1 MPALGGLSPQAGEQR
16 YKQSLARQCTYAA
29 CRSRALP
36 MRSHPRGDRI
46 ERRTIEF
53 SVVAVCNPNGTPLGL
68 QFRHHRTEFACELLG
83 SIRRDGQV
91 FQDQAALVFA
101 FLANHE
107 IKIVVRHPK
116 VPHFGLRHIIRLS
129 RAVPLVQLR
138 WRTCCCRGVLHFG
151 TRSPHWDSS
160 PRPHPKLGEAQIRN
174 CVLFGFASIYPASF
188 KGSHYR
194 EFRKSVRC
202 SYGRYFSDE
211 RPWSWL
217 SPDLLM
223 RLSGAFRRNR

>member
-1 MPALGGLSPQAGEQR
+1 
-16 YKQSLARQCTYAA
+16 
-29 CRSRALP
+29 
-36 MRSHPRGDRI
+36 MRSHPRWDRI

-68 QFRHHRTEFACELLG
+68 QFRHHHTEFACELLG
-83 SIRRDGQV
+83 SIRRDVQV
-91 FQDQAALVFA
+91 FQDQAALIFA

-116 VPHFGLRHIIRLS
+116 VPHFGLPHIIRLS
-129 RAVPLVQLR
+129 RAVPFVQTQVAHLLLSR
-138 WRTCCCRGVLHFG
+138 RVAFRHEEPALGQLTAAGIL
-151 TRSPHWDSS
+151 SLEK
-160 PRPHPKLGEAQIRN
+160 PRPMS
-174 CVLFGFASIYPASF
+174 GFASIYFVSF

-217 SPDLLM
+217 SRDLLM